1 MAINFPLSP
10 TLNQIYTYSGK
21 TWKWNGY
28 AWSYQDTPLYTLFTA
43 STTAPSNPIP
53 GDRWLKT
60 DESIEYTWY
69 VDVDG
74 GQWVQLA

>member
-10 TLNQIYTYSGK
+10 TLNQLYTYSGK
-21 TWKWNGY
+21 TWKWNGF
-28 AWSYQDTPLYTLFTA
+28 AWAYQDVSLYSIFTA
-43 STTAPSNPIP
+43 STTAPVSPTP

-60 DESIEYTWY
+60 DESIEFTWY

-74 GQWVQLA
+74 GQWVEL